1 MDSGTQH
8 RPDRVRAFRS
18 ATKSVIALA
27 VSTLIAPVLAIGV
40 AVADE
45 ATPVPSTKPER
56 LVVRTWGGPWRDT
69 YREGAAAS
77 FTAKTGI
84 PVEFDV
90 TDFNEIQVKIG
101 QAVGAGARP
110 PVDVVLTIEA
120 MAFAAQVQGVST
132 TLDPHLIESL
142 DQLSSVARPEGATNY
157 VNISTYSQPII
168 YDPEQVDLPASISW
182 QEIFDEKYEGKLFV
196 TNTFSSLLY
205 PVAKML
211 GLDFRTDDMTPV
223 FAKISEL
230 KGNIGAAGDEEEF
243 IAGMEAGEIS
253 IGVTL
258 AATAIELGG
267 LKWIVPEEGA
277 LVSSEAFY
285 VPAGLPDDVS
295 YWAQI
300 FIGETLTAE
309 NQGRIASGIGEAP
322 VNLQAAVPDF
332 MQGDPAFPIT
342 EADIAKYGIVVPVE
356 IEARNRDRWQA
367 AYTAAI
373 QR

>member
-1 MDSGTQH
+1 M
-8 RPDRVRAFRS
+8 
-18 ATKSVIALA
+18 
-27 VSTLIAPVLAIGV
+27 
-40 AVADE
+40 
-45 ATPVPSTKPER
+45 
-56 LVVRTWGGPWRDT
+56 
-69 YREGAAAS
+69 
-77 FTAKTGI
+77 
-84 PVEFDV
+84 
-90 TDFNEIQVKIG
+90 
-101 QAVGAGARP
+101 
-110 PVDVVLTIEA
+110 
-120 MAFAAQVQGVST
+120 
-132 TLDPHLIESL
+132 
-142 DQLSSVARPEGATNY
+142 
-157 VNISTYSQPII
+157 
-168 YDPEQVDLPASISW
+168 
-182 QEIFDEKYEGKLFV
+182 
-196 TNTFSSLLY
+196 
-205 PVAKML
+205 
-211 GLDFRTDDMTPV
+211 
-223 FAKISEL
+223 
-230 KGNIGAAGDEEEF
+230 
-243 IAGMEAGEIS
+243 
-253 IGVTL
+253 TL